1 MAASVATRVA
11 AEMAASVVTKAAF
24 HWTWFAIGSELEHR
38 TGRQMDTNMA
48 SNHSNQDTNMASNM
62 VASCSSPA
70 SELVASLVAYL
81 DTNLVAYLAAN

>member
-1 MAASVATRVA
+1 MATRVA
-11 AEMAASVVTKAAF
+11 AEMAASVVTRMVTKAAF

-38 TGRQMDTNMA
+38 TGRQM
-48 SNHSNQDTNMASNM
+48 DTNMASNM

>member
-1 MAASVATRVA
+1 
-11 AEMAASVVTKAAF
+11 
-24 HWTWFAIGSELEHR
+24 
-38 TGRQMDTNMA
+38 
-48 SNHSNQDTNMASNM
+48 MASNM